1 MPGHELKK
9 YTIDNKIWML
19 IQSLNSTEL
28 ICHFILQIYKFSS
41 CFTTLT
47 VNEKQFHWKKIAHPV
62 PILGIFVSIIFFL
75 LMKII
80 ALMLRKSQSYN
91 IFSSKRQTLGLDN
104 NESASESTLEEAI
117 SQNHQD
123 IFTIPSEN
131 KIVINN
137 INLVIHKCD
146 CSKGCKNCPESY
158 KTQKNCENIDQEL
171 LLSVVKN
178 KFSNLWLLLI
188 LQNKSFKVLHG
199 SISLLKNFDQVC
211 FIDAIASLQLGYESI

>member
-1 MPGHELKK
+1 
-9 YTIDNKIWML
+9 
-19 IQSLNSTEL
+19 
-28 ICHFILQIYKFSS
+28 
-41 CFTTLT
+41 
-47 VNEKQFHWKKIAHPV
+47 
-62 PILGIFVSIIFFL
+62 
-75 LMKII
+75 
-80 ALMLRKSQSYN
+80 MLRKSQSYN

-104 NESASESTLEEAI
+104 NDSASESTLEEAI

-178 KFSNLWLLLI
+178 KFSNL
-188 LQNKSFKVLHG
+188 
-199 SISLLKNFDQVC
+199 
-211 FIDAIASLQLGYESI
+211 